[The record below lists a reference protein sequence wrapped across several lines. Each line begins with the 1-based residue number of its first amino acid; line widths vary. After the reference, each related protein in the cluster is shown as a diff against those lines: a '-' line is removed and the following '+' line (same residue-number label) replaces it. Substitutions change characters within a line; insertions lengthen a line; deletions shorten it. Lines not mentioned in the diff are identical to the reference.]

1 MGSGDADKPERTRQ
15 QGGGVQELTFLEKNH
30 RNAKLDNARHSATPY
45 SAEYFLLRCST

>member
-15 QGGGVQELTFLEKNH
+15 QGGGVQELTFFGKKLSC
-30 RNAKLDNARHSATPY
+30 RLDNARHSATPY